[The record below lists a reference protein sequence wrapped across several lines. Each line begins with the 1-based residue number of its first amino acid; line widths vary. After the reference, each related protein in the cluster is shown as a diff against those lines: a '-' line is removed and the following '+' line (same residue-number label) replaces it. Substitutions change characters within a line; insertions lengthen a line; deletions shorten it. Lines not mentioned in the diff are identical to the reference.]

1 MIVQQRGETS
11 TQTEEASG
19 ALREHAPAG
28 LRVGGRWVLLIGII
42 PVAVWYIVFVF
53 APYSTLFVYS
63 FWGMAGDAIVRELTL
78 DNYGSFFREFI
89 YYGLFFRTLRMAFF
103 VTVTC
108 LAIGYPTA
116 YFIARKSGRL
126 RNFLFL
132 LIAVS
137 LCSSYIVR
145 VYAWKSVLG
154 ISGVLNAVLVGLRI
168 LKEPSP
174 LFLYNN
180 FTVYLALVEVLLP
193 FMLLPLFTALEKI
206 PNSYLEASNDLGA
219 NHFVTFWKVTFPLSL
234 PGVLAGATFT
244 FVLTLGDFITPVLV
258 GGTKGILM
266 GKVIWTQFGLTNN
279 WPLGAA
285 LGFLVAIVTIL
296 IISVVSRFGALEEM

>member
-1 MIVQQRGETS
+1 MIIQPREQMSREA
-11 TQTEEASG
+11 EEAPKPGRGPG
-19 ALREHAPAG
+19 AGR
-28 LRVGGRWVLLIGII
+28 RWVLLLGVT
-42 PVAVWYIVFVF
+42 PVALWYLFFVI
-53 APYSTLFVYS
+53 APYSILLLYS
-63 FWGMAGDAIVRELTL
+63 FWGMAGDHIVRSFTL
-78 DNYGSFFREFI
+78 ENYASFFREFL

-103 VTVTC
+103 VTATC

-116 YFIARKSGRL
+116 YFIARKSGRWKNL
-126 RNFLFL
+126 LFL
-132 LIAVS
+132 LVAVS

-154 ISGVLNAVLVGLRI
+154 ISGVLNAVLVALRI

-180 FTVYLALVEVLLP
+180 FTVYLAFVEVLLP
-193 FMLLPLFTALEKI
+193 FMLLPLFTSLEKI
-206 PNSYLEASNDLGA
+206 PQSYLEASNDLGA
-219 NHFVTFWKVTFPLSL
+219 NPFVTFWKVTFPLSL

-258 GGTKGILM
+258 GGTEGILM
-266 GKVIWTQFGLTNN
+266 GKIIWTQFGLTNN
-279 WPLGAA
+279 WPLGSA
-285 LGFLVAIVTIL
+285 LGFLVAAVTIL